1 MELNTNHW
9 RIYNMNKGLNHK
21 NKDSMVIVGSLG
33 TKRSKVVKVMA
44 TTAIVGMLLGGALFE
59 PTTTFAAGKKQVT
72 TTTKAN
78 VQNKDKKVS
87 VTQNGITL
95 TVMNTIFDGNHVQLE
110 VKRGGGG
117 LTSGVTEGGWDEEQ
131 QDYILSKG
139 AIKNIEILIDGK
151 SIHTFGDIANRPSLS
166 WIEGSA
172 KDTAQIT
179 LVDPS
184 WLGDQLYSFP
194 DKFKLTAKITLEGT
208 KQPFTLELPMQ
219 LTNKA
224 NTLQP
229 KITKNHDGLSVTV
242 NKVNATTQSTRIQ
255 VIEKG
260 VTQDQTS
267 NLNYEIVDD
276 RGDVLKMISGFG
288 TNNNKAGDWY
298 RNFVMEALN
307 KDVKSITIKPFE
319 TELEDPEKTTGSYKL
334 DENGNIVKHY
344 VKELE
349 MKVTVK

>member
-1 MELNTNHW
+1 
-9 RIYNMNKGLNHK
+9 MNKGLNYK

-72 TTTKAN
+72 TTTKVN
-78 VQNKDKKVS
+78 VQNQDKKVS

-110 VKRGGGG
+110 VKRSGGG
-117 LTSGVTEGGWDEEQ
+117 LTSGITEGGWDKEQ

-139 AIKNIEILIDGK
+139 AIKSIEIFIDGK
-151 SIHTFGDIANRPSLS
+151 SIHTLGDIANRPSLS
-166 WIEGSA
+166 WIKGA
-172 KDTAQIT
+172 ANDIAQIT

-184 WLGDQLYSFP
+184 WLGEQLYSFP

-208 KQPFTLELPMQ
+208 KEPFTLELPMK
-219 LTNKA
+219 LTDKA
-224 NTLQP
+224 NPFHP
-229 KITKNHDGLSVTV
+229 KVTKSHDGLSVTV
-242 NKVNATTQSTRIQ
+242 NKVNTTTKSTRIQ
-255 VIEKG
+255 LIEKG
-260 VTQDQTS
+260 VKQEESS
-267 NLNYEIVDD
+267 NLHYEIVDD
-276 RGDVLKMISGFG
+276 RGVVLEMISGFG
-288 TNNNKAGDWY
+288 TNNKKTGDWY
-298 RNFVMEALN
+298 HNFVMEALN
-307 KDVKSITIKPFE
+307 KDVKSITIKPFK